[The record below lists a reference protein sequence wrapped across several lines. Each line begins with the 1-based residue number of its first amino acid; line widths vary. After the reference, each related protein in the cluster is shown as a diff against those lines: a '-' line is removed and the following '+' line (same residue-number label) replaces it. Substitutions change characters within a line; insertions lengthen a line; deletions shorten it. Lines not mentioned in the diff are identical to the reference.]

1 MKGQL
6 SLLVPQPEVRY
17 RVSARLDEAEGMT
30 TNVSMNPRSDGIV
43 IGNLQERGSWSLD
56 PSDDVR
62 DRNIVAAMQFFS
74 AMRIAD

>member
-1 MKGQL
+1 
-6 SLLVPQPEVRY
+6 
-17 RVSARLDEAEGMT
+17 
-30 TNVSMNPRSDGIV
+30 MNPRSDGIV

-62 DRNIVAAMQFFS
+62 DRNIVAAMQFFN